1 MLNISLAYYDNATQE
16 LCWLFATSSIVRNLN
31 KLYSMMSGF
40 MHLMHNFC
48 SCCLQF
54 QPSQAVHLF
63 FNVHRLQFSWQL
75 YAFSVWFLAAK
86 WALLQNKLQISNFL
100 TSQLGSKILFGE
112 HFISPITFKSAMLA
126 PSKWSW
132 LSGFHL
138 FITTPLPSTGTSCL
152 PSHKCNVALICNN
165 CAVIIT

>member
-63 FNVHRLQFSWQL
+63 FNVHKLQFSWQL

-86 WALLQNKLQISNFL
+86 WALLQNKLQISNFSPANQAARSYL
-100 TSQLGSKILFGE
+100 ESISSLQLLAKVQWWRLANGRDCLVF
-112 HFISPITFKSAMLA
+112 TFSLPHHCLAQVQAAFQVINAM
-126 PSKWSW
+126 
-132 LSGFHL
+132 
-138 FITTPLPSTGTSCL
+138 
-152 PSHKCNVALICNN
+152 
-165 CAVIIT
+165 